1 MDLDFAKQ
9 TYHRGSMEPRKAA
22 CDEKC
27 VPPAAVCIQRK
38 QPAATRPHC
47 NGVREEKTTPDAG
60 ETTGDPV
67 PQFTAETS
75 RHTLD
80 LAG

>member
-22 CDEKC
+22 CDETEQQRSASRGSNLQLIGHTVTESKK
-27 VPPAAVCIQRK
+27 RK
-38 QPAATRPHC
+38 QLQMP
-47 NGVREEKTTPDAG
+47 VR
-60 ETTGDPV
+60 TTGDPV